1 MLETTSVLKCI
12 AAFADYRSNG
22 MIKAVQL
29 FRKIIEFSNRSR
41 NGIAV
46 DDIIMNA
53 SALHDQV
60 YHMAAW

>member
-1 MLETTSVLKCI
+1 MFSSQPIQACL
-12 AAFADYRSNG
+12 
-22 MIKAVQL
+22 L

-60 YHMAAW
+60 LGTVPYGRLVKLIQWN